1 MTSVEAG
8 RTDRPVHV
16 QLLRVPDCPLA
27 GQVRDLLHE
36 CVRETRVAVRFE
48 DAEGP
53 YPSPTLLID
62 GVDVVTGTTP
72 TSDTCC
78 RLDLPTRAQILD
90 TLNRSRS

>member
-1 MTSVEAG
+1 MPSVEAAHTG
-8 RTDRPVHV
+8 RPVRV

-36 CVRETRVAVRFE
+36 CLRETHVAVHFE

-53 YPSPTLLID
+53 YPSPTLLVD

-72 TSDTCC
+72 TPDTCC

-90 TLNRSRS
+90 TLNRSRP